1 MASRDRGAQAP
12 FALPIVGSPCYRRA
26 PHHRCST
33 LVRVVGGARERGPG
47 YATAAPLFLWAWVLA
62 ENGGAYLY
70 ARRGAWWGRG
80 LRAFGWVAFL
90 PLSLGFYLLS
100 FWATSTFMFVT
111 LSVLLG
117 ILVVGPA
124 YCFASLAWQRE

>member
-1 MASRDRGAQAP
+1 M
-12 FALPIVGSPCYRRA
+12 
-26 PHHRCST
+26 
-33 LVRVVGGARERGPG
+33 
-47 YATAAPLFLWAWVLA
+47 LA

-124 YCFASLAWQRE
+124 YRFASLAWQRE